1 MESYSAALLEPLAVQ
16 TAVQQ
21 AADVLGRQLVEQDGE
36 VVEEPTG
43 VDVLVL
49 PQAEKCV
56 VKDRAM

>member
-1 MESYSAALLEPLAVQ
+1 MESYAAALLEPLAFQ
-16 TAVQQ
+16 TADQPLY
-21 AADVLGRQLVEQDGE
+21 DVLGRQLVEQDEE

-56 VKDRAM
+56 AKDRAM